1 MDAVSEDE
9 RETVDGEEY
18 YFIVQQDWRST
29 EADDLYEIL
38 DALHMSTHF
47 SANDRP
53 HSGRF
58 SHIRKS
64 SNRMFEG
71 PAPECL
77 PSNFYKSEYL
87 SGLSEDQKEFLNMK
101 SAADLSF
108 PAKLMR
114 YIAVLCSGTELT
126 FLQDRFEV

>member
-9 RETVDGEEY
+9 RETVDGEDY
-18 YFIVQQDWRST
+18 YFIVRQDWRSA
-29 EADDLYEIL
+29 EADNLYGIL

-47 SANDRP
+47 GANDRP

-64 SNRMFEG
+64 SNRVFEG

-77 PSNFYKSEYL
+77 PSNFYKMEYL
-87 SGLSEDQKEFLNMK
+87 SDLSEDQKELLNMK
-101 SAADLSF
+101 PAADLSF

-114 YIAVLCSGTELT
+114 YNIVL
-126 FLQDRFEV
+126 